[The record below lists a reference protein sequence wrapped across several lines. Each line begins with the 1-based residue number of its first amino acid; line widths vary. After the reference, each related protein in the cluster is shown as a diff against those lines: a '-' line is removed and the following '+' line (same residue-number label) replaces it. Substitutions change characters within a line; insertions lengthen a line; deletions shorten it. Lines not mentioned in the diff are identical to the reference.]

1 MYEPEFTVITPT
13 SNIVDA
19 GLTDD
24 FSLLVNL
31 LDRQTY
37 PYIEHII
44 VDNAS
49 SDETITLLK
58 DYKNNGF
65 LNFYSEPDR
74 GKFDAMNKGIM
85 HAKGKYIAFLSCD
98 DFYHDV
104 VAVADIVDAM
114 ERENADYCFFPAYCC
129 HPEGFV
135 FLFPPSMLST
145 FQVNPCARQAMVFK
159 RSVLDQLRMF
169 DDKFK
174 LMADYDLMIRLVMG
188 KYKGLY
194 FERNVLT
201 YKLGQESIKHS
212 TQMEAECRH
221 IFYKNYKSL
230 YPMTDEV
237 LDRMVKISEVPKPL
251 LDKLVTYFT
260 PEDRDNFYQVAQNLY
275 DMRVR
280 AVNEMGNQ
288 NR

>member
-1 MYEPEFTVITPT
+1 
-13 SNIVDA
+13 
-19 GLTDD
+19 
-24 FSLLVNL
+24 
-31 LDRQTY
+31 
-37 PYIEHII
+37 
-44 VDNAS
+44 
-49 SDETITLLK
+49 
-58 DYKNNGF
+58 
-65 LNFYSEPDR
+65 
-74 GKFDAMNKGIM
+74 
-85 HAKGKYIAFLSCD
+85 
-98 DFYHDV
+98 
-104 VAVADIVDAM
+104 M

-201 YKLGQESIKHS
+201 YKLGQEAIKHS

>member
-1 MYEPEFTVITPT
+1 M
-13 SNIVDA
+13 
-19 GLTDD
+19 
-24 FSLLVNL
+24 
-31 LDRQTY
+31 
-37 PYIEHII
+37 
-44 VDNAS
+44 
-49 SDETITLLK
+49 
-58 DYKNNGF
+58 
-65 LNFYSEPDR
+65 
-74 GKFDAMNKGIM
+74 
-85 HAKGKYIAFLSCD
+85 
-98 DFYHDV
+98 
-104 VAVADIVDAM
+104 
-114 ERENADYCFFPAYCC
+114 
-129 HPEGFV
+129 
-135 FLFPPSMLST
+135 FPPSMLST
-145 FQVNPCARQAMVFK
+145 FQVNPCARQSIVFK

-201 YKLGQESIKHS
+201 YKLGQEAIKHS

>member
-1 MYEPEFTVITPT
+1 
-13 SNIVDA
+13 
-19 GLTDD
+19 
-24 FSLLVNL
+24 
-31 LDRQTY
+31 
-37 PYIEHII
+37 
-44 VDNAS
+44 
-49 SDETITLLK
+49 
-58 DYKNNGF
+58 
-65 LNFYSEPDR
+65 
-74 GKFDAMNKGIM
+74 
-85 HAKGKYIAFLSCD
+85 
-98 DFYHDV
+98 
-104 VAVADIVDAM
+104 
-114 ERENADYCFFPAYCC
+114 
-129 HPEGFV
+129 
-135 FLFPPSMLST
+135 MLST
-145 FQVNPCARQAMVFK
+145 FQVNPCARQAMGFK

-201 YKLGQESIKHS
+201 YKLGQEAIKHS

-221 IFYKNYKSL
+221 IFYKNYKSH